1 MKTMLINRK
10 TGKEFKDV
18 QVVTVDTINNII
30 WITTSETLS
39 NPHGSKT
46 RYDLDDIEI
55 SISNRK
61 ESCY

>member
-10 TGKEFKDV
+10 TGEEFKDV

-30 WITTSETLS
+30 WITTNETLS
-39 NPHGSKT
+39 NPHASKT
-46 RYDLDDIEI
+46 RYNLDDIKI

-61 ESCY
+61 E

>member
-1 MKTMLINRK
+1 MIINRK

-18 QVVTVDTINNII
+18 QVVTVCSITNTI

-46 RYDLDDIEI
+46 RYNLDDIEI
-55 SISNRK
+55 SISNEK